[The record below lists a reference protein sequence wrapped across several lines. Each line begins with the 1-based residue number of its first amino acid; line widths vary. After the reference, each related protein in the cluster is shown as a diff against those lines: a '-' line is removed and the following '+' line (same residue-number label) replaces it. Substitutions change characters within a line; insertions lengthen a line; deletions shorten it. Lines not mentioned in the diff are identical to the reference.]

1 MAATSFWPIHGRLKD
16 LIEYA
21 ENPEKTVCPDAS
33 FEVEQGFFDVLEYV
47 QDDEKTDHRQF
58 VTGIN
63 CTSQI
68 CIR

>member
-33 FEVEQGFFDVLEYV
+33 IEVDQGFFDVLEYV
-47 QDDEKTDHRQF
+47 QNDEKTDW
-58 VTGIN
+58 N
-63 CTSQI
+63 
-68 CIR
+68 